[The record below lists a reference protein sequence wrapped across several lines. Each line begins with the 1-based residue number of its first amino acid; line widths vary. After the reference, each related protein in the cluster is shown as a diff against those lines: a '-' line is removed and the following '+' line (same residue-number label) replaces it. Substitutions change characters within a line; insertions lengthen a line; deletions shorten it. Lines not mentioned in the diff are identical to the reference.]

1 MRPIIM
7 FAVGAIASLCILGY
21 AVHMFIGGLVSRQA
35 EFITIGVAVL
45 IGASAIGWMTWDVLR
60 RR

>member
-1 MRPIIM
+1 M
-7 FAVGAIASLCILGY
+7 FTIGAIASLCILGY
-21 AVHMFIGGLVSRQA
+21 AVHMFIGGLVSRQT
-35 EFITIGVAVL
+35 EFITIGVAIL

>member
-7 FAVGAIASLCILGY
+7 FTIGAFASLCILGY
-21 AVHMFIGGLVSRQA
+21 AIHMFIGGLVSRQT
-35 EFITIGVAVL
+35 ELITIGAAVL

>member
-1 MRPIIM
+1 MRPMIM
-7 FAVGAIASLCILGY
+7 FSIGAIASLCILGY
-21 AVHMFIGGLVSRQA
+21 AVHMLIGGLVSRQT
-35 EFITIGVAVL
+35 EFITITIAVL

>member
-1 MRPIIM
+1 MRPVLM
-7 FAVGAIASLCILGY
+7 FAIGASASLFILGY
-21 AVHMFIGGLVSRQA
+21 AVHMFIGGLVSRPT
-35 EFITIGVAVL
+35 EFTIIGAAVL

>member
-1 MRPIIM
+1 MRAIIL
-7 FAVGAIASLCILGY
+7 FSLGAVASLFILGY
-21 AVHMFIGGLVSRQA
+21 AVHMFIGGLVQPFTEA
-35 EFITIGVAVL
+35 AVIAAAVL

>member
-1 MRPIIM
+1 MRPVIM
-7 FAVGAIASLCILGY
+7 FAIGAIASLCILGY
-21 AVHMFIGGLVSRQA
+21 AVHMFIGGLVSKQTEVISIA
-35 EFITIGVAVL
+35 AAVL

>member
-7 FAVGAIASLCILGY
+7 FVIGASASLFILGY
-21 AVHMFIGGLVSRQA
+21 AVHMFVGGLVSRPA
-35 EFITIGVAVL
+35 EITIIGIAEV

>member
-1 MRPIIM
+1 MRQIISLSI
-7 FAVGAIASLCILGY
+7 GAIASLCILGY
-21 AVHMFIGGLVSRQA
+21 AVHMFIGGLVQPSTEMA
-35 EFITIGVAVL
+35 VIAIAVL

>member
-1 MRPIIM
+1 MRQIIT
-7 FAVGAIASLCILGY
+7 FSIGAVASLCILGY
-21 AVHMFIGGLVSRQA
+21 AVHMLIGGFFPPATETL
-35 EFITIGVAVL
+35 IIAVTVM

>member
-7 FAVGAIASLCILGY
+7 FAIGAFASLCILGY
-21 AVHMFIGGLVSRQA
+21 AVHMFIGGLVSRQT
-35 EFITIGVAVL
+35 EIITIGGAVF

>member
-1 MRPIIM
+1 M
-7 FAVGAIASLCILGY
+7 FAIGASASLFILGY
-21 AVHMFIGGLVSRQA
+21 AVHMFIGGLVSRPT
-35 EFITIGVAVL
+35 EFTIIGVTVL